1 MEWVKGLQKAI
12 DYIEDHIT
20 EDIDYAEIAKQA
32 YSSSFHFQRVFHIIC
47 GYSIGE
53 YIRNRRLSL
62 AGTDLS
68 SGNEKVIDI
77 ALKYG
82 YNSPESFSRAFTKFH
97 GITPVQ
103 AKSEKLTLKSFSKV
117 SVKITLEGGTTM
129 DYRIE
134 KREEFEVIAKRAR
147 YGGGQEISQKNIHA
161 TWAACGADGTID
173 TLCKYVNPE
182 NIFGGAI
189 VGICFD
195 NPTEG
200 DFDYAIGAAYSGGDV
215 AAGLTIEKVPA
226 NTWAVFPCTGKMPE
240 AFQDLYRKIY
250 TEFFPTSKYQP
261 AGGMCIEVYPSAE
274 IYDNN
279 FHFEIWLSVEEK

>member
-1 MEWVKGLQKAI
+1 
-12 DYIEDHIT
+12 
-20 EDIDYAEIAKQA
+20 
-32 YSSSFHFQRVFHIIC
+32 
-47 GYSIGE
+47 
-53 YIRNRRLSL
+53 
-62 AGTDLS
+62 
-68 SGNEKVIDI
+68 
-77 ALKYG
+77 
-82 YNSPESFSRAFTKFH
+82 
-97 GITPVQ
+97 
-103 AKSEKLTLKSFSKV
+103 
-117 SVKITLEGGTTM
+117 M

-173 TLCKYVNPE
+173 TLCRYVNPE

-189 VGICFD
+189 VGICD
-195 NPTEG
+195 
-200 DFDYAIGAAYSGGDV
+200 IS
-215 AAGLTIEKVPA
+215 AGLTIEKVPA

-240 AFQDLYRKIY
+240 AFQDLYRRIY

-279 FHFEIWLSVEEK
+279 FNFEIWLSVEEK